1 MGAHPSCYDL
11 QADISYRY
19 KVNGANYSSSGI
31 SLLDLAYTAD
41 RAQSIVGRYPEKARV
56 RVYYNPA
63 DCSEAVLEPGSAD
76 GISFLYVVG
85 GTFAA
90 VGVFFLIMSLTGHV
104 HMGS

>member
-1 MGAHPSCYDL
+1 MLIAASTSGRALRGKTHSFFTVL
-11 QADISYRY
+11 VLVTHISSRRW
-19 KVNGANYSSSGI
+19 I
-31 SLLDLAYTAD
+31 FPHIHILD
-41 RAQSIVGRYPEKARV
+41 QV

-63 DCSEAVLEPGSAD
+63 DCSEAVLERGSAD

>member
-1 MGAHPSCYDL
+1 M
-11 QADISYRY
+11 
-19 KVNGANYSSSGI
+19 
-31 SLLDLAYTAD
+31 DLAFSTAD
-41 RAQSIVGRYPEKARV
+41 RAQRIVGRYPDKARV